1 VLTFVPLLIMAFW
14 IGLYPK
20 PFLQILEQPATQI
33 VQSVTNPQ
41 GASAGAM
48 NAALQQP
55 ESAQAEKGK
64 N

>member
-1 VLTFVPLLIMAFW
+1 MAFW

-48 NAALQQP
+48 NAALLQQP
-55 ESAQAEKGK
+55 ETAQAEKGK